1 MCSPH
6 PSTTNMY
13 LIDDSVYLKPFDRNR
28 FQNLN
33 GIIKDILELS
43 NGEMVYD
50 VEVEGSADGN
60 HLIPAVPEDHLMYRG
75 NQ

>member
-1 MCSPH
+1 
-6 PSTTNMY
+6 MY
-13 LIDDSVYLKPFDRNR
+13 LIDDRVYLKPFDRNR
-28 FQNLN
+28 FQNQN
-33 GIIKDILELS
+33 GIIRDILELS
-43 NGEMVYD
+43 NREMVYD

>member
-13 LIDDSVYLKPFDRNR
+13 LIDDRVYLKPFDRNR
-28 FQNLN
+28 FQNQN
-33 GIIKDILELS
+33 GIIRDILELS

-60 HLIPAVPEDHLMYRG
+60 HLIPAVSEDHLMYRG